1 MFTKRSEKRANIYE
15 LLNSDFLIY
24 DNETSEKM
32 SEKELEK
39 YLEGIVNVDFHG
51 NFILNIYKDYEEEI
65 KSREINNIWINNN

>member
-1 MFTKRSEKRANIYE
+1 MSTKGPEKRANIYE

-65 KSREINNIWINNN
+65 KSRKINNIYINKN